1 MTYQKSS
8 VLQPKQC
15 QIIHL
20 NLFENFQ
27 DIFIVECQR
36 SLPIGIEEWE
46 DKT

>member
-8 VLQPKQC
+8 VQQPKQC

-20 NLFENFQ
+20 NLF
-27 DIFIVECQR
+27 FIVECQR

-46 DKT
+46 DKTQED